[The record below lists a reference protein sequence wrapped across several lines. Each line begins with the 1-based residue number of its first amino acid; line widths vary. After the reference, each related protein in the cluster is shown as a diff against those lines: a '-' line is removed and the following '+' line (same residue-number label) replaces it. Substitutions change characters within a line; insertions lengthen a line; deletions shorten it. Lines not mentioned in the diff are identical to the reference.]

1 MILRDLRI
9 IAATPL
15 KPIATTDFTNPMP
28 TRVDLRLPDEVA
40 EDVLRHKPRTMSLS
54 GFCLFLIEIGVDRDA
69 KLPAY
74 RVGAGHI
81 GNLTTEQV
89 EPTPA
94 EQVALGLQAVE
105 FSAPEISSP
114 SLVSVGD
121 GVGRESE
128 GTPRKNPNPRRD
140 IPTGLRVY
148 SDLIHDFW
156 RVKGGSKGDRAWNL
170 LIGQLLKI
178 QKLYGNETLESQIEL
193 AVNGKWKGITV
204 ANLERFRQPDKKGPA
219 EPARHPAS
227 RVFTAQRGF
236 EDEAA
241 PTANP
246 LLEDLF

>member
-1 MILRDLRI
+1 
-9 IAATPL
+9 
-15 KPIATTDFTNPMP
+15 MP
-28 TRVDLRLPDEVA
+28 TRVDLRIPDDVA
-40 EDVLRHKPRTMSLS
+40 EDVLRHKPKTLTLS
-54 GFCLFLIEIGVDRDA
+54 QFCLFLIEIGVDREA

-74 RVGAGHI
+74 RVGAGNI
-81 GNLTTEQV
+81 GNLSTEQV

-94 EQVALGLQAVE
+94 EQVASGLQAVE
-105 FSAPEISSP
+105 SSAPEISSS
-114 SLVSVGD
+114 SLVVMGD

-140 IPTGLRVY
+140 VPPNLRVY

-204 ANLERFRQPDKKGPA
+204 ANLERFRQPDKKGA
-219 EPARHPAS
+219 TEPPRHPAS

-236 EDEAA
+236 EDETVPA
-241 PTANP
+241 TNP